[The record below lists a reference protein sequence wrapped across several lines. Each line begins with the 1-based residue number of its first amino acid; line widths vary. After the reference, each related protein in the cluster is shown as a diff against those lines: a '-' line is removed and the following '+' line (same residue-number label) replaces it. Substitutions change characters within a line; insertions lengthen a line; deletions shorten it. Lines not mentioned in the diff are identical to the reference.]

1 VTHLNRVSGSLAA
14 SPRGNP
20 SRRSGP
26 RLEGR
31 TVGPEAKGHR
41 HERAQDAPRTKKR
54 RAIAVSGAGRTTGFR
69 RGAFLVGRVGGGL
82 TAADRNR
89 ADLVAVPR
97 AAFGRTDQ
105 APRDSGPTVEGP
117 PQAGLSAAGPEGSN
131 RAGDHPVASGRA
143 SANPADKVAVVD
155 QADDRH
161 PDRAGARRPID
172 DPEVVGPAA
181 AGQAAG
187 AAGEAADSDCPH
199 RPFRAAA

>member
-1 VTHLNRVSGSLAA
+1 
-14 SPRGNP
+14 
-20 SRRSGP
+20 
-26 RLEGR
+26 LEGR
-31 TVGPEAKGHR
+31 TVGPEAKGRR
-41 HERAQDAPRTKKR
+41 HERAQDAPRTKKG

-69 RGAFLVGRVGGGL
+69 RGAFLVGRVGGDL

-117 PQAGLSAAGPEGSN
+117 PQAGLSAAGPELSN

-161 PDRAGARRPID
+161 PDRAAARRAIARPAGVDREVDREIVDPAAAGRPID
-172 DPEVVGPAA
+172 DPEVVGPVAA
-181 AGQAAG
+181 RQVAG